1 MTVIDDLS
9 RMASHMI
16 EGVMVHE
23 QLMNVYLFAGLYGES
38 VKHKSHYLAES
49 QNYAD
54 LCEYCMKVYGV
65 LVNAS
70 IKSTAIPSLIPKSWL
85 SSSQFDLDYDTRIE
99 IIKSAD
105 DEWIK
110 WETETLDL
118 YNDIY
123 SHLIASSSSSTSEFI
138 KKYIL
143 DVESELMEAK
153 REKLEHSAV
162 NYDMPFIMERQE
174 TMEHFYNKEIVKHIK
189 EKLK

>member
-1 MTVIDDLS
+1 M
-9 RMASHMI
+9 
-16 EGVMVHE
+16 
-23 QLMNVYLFAGLYGES
+23 
-38 VKHKSHYLAES
+38 
-49 QNYAD
+49 
-54 LCEYCMKVYGV
+54 
-65 LVNAS
+65 
-70 IKSTAIPSLIPKSWL
+70 
-85 SSSQFDLDYDTRIE
+85 
-99 IIKSAD
+99 
-105 DEWIK
+105 IK

-143 DVESELMEAK
+143 DVESELIEAK